1 MDGPPILPMA
11 DMNLYAEIV
20 DGILLVVRVEKTPQ
34 RVVIEALEFL
44 EGRKIEGVVLNG
56 LVNMRGGYYSGYT
69 SSRYTIAEPP
79 LLLHQP
85 GSRNINSPPSLKG
98 TARGRTDA

>member
-20 DGILLVVRVEKTPQ
+20 DSILLVVRGEKTPQ
-34 RVVIEALEFL
+34 RVVIEALDFL
-44 EGRKIEGVVLNG
+44 EGRTIEGVVLNG
-56 LVNMRGGYYSGYT
+56 LVNMRREYYSAYA
-69 SSRYTIAEPP
+69 SSRYMIPEHP

-85 GSRNINSPPSLKG
+85 RSHYISPRVDP
-98 TARGRTDA
+98 